1 VLVYAVAIV
10 AALAI
15 PLLTRGSYK
24 RLVSTEWKLG
34 WLLFAGLGIQIA
46 LEYVTIPKEHWH
58 DLGFGLL
65 VASYV
70 LILGF
75 LFRNLVHKGI
85 GIVIVGIMCN
95 FVVIAANQGMP
106 FKVPAAWAHESWVQP
121 SVKHH
126 PQVSSDKI
134 VFLSDQIVLKSPW
147 DTALSI
153 GDIILTIGLLDVA
166 YNASRK
172 PKKRRVIDLTNDDKT
187 SAPPA
192 GDQDALLNRSPS
204 TRSNATITRLS

>member
-10 AALAI
+10 VALAI

-24 RLVSTEWKLG
+24 RLVGVDWKLG

-46 LEYVTIPKEHWH
+46 LEYVTIPREHWH

-75 LFRNLVHKGI
+75 LARNFVLKGI
-85 GIVIVGIMCN
+85 GIVILGITLN
-95 FVVIAANQGMP
+95 FVVIVVDQGMP

-121 SVKHH
+121 TVKHH
-126 PQVSSDKI
+126 PRVSSDKL
-134 VFLSDQIVLKSPW
+134 VFLSDIIVLKSPW

-166 YNASRK
+166 YNGSRK
-172 PKKRRVIDLTNDDKT
+172 PKQRRVIVLEEHD
-187 SAPPA
+187 PA
-192 GDQDALLNRSPS
+192 ESFVPS
-204 TRSNATITRLS
+204 SR

>member
-10 AALAI
+10 VALAI

-24 RLVSTEWKLG
+24 RLVGVEWKLG

-46 LEYVTIPKEHWH
+46 LEYATIPREHWH

-75 LFRNLVHKGI
+75 LARNFVLKGI
-85 GIVIVGIMCN
+85 GIVILGITLN
-95 FVVIAANQGMP
+95 FVVIVLDQGMP

-121 SVKHH
+121 TVKHH
-126 PQVSSDKI
+126 PQVSSDKL
-134 VFLSDQIVLKSPW
+134 VFLSDIIVLKSPW
-147 DTALSI
+147 DTAISI
-153 GDIILTIGLLDVA
+153 GDIVLTIGLLDIA

-172 PKKRRVIDLTNDDKT
+172 PKKRRVIVLEPND
-187 SAPPA
+187 SAE
-192 GDQDALLNRSPS
+192 SFVPS
-204 TRSNATITRLS
+204 SR

>member
-1 VLVYAVAIV
+1 MYVIAFG

-15 PLLTRGSYK
+15 PLLTKGSYR
-24 RLVSTEWKLG
+24 RLLNSEWKLG
-34 WLLFAGLGIQIA
+34 WLLFAGLAIQIV
-46 LEYVTIPKEHWH
+46 LEYVTIPKAHWH

-85 GIVIVGIMCN
+85 GIVIIGVLCN

-121 SVKHH
+121 TVKHH
-126 PQVSSDKI
+126 PQVASDKL
-134 VFLSDQIVLKSPW
+134 VFLSDQIVLQEPW
-147 DTALSI
+147 DSAFSV
-153 GDIILTIGLLDVA
+153 GDIILTIGLLYVSF
-166 YNASRK
+166 YASRK
-172 PKKRRVIDLTNDDKT
+172 PKKRRVITLDVRE
-187 SAPPA
+187 SAEWPA
-192 GDQDALLNRSPS
+192 PVT
-204 TRSNATITRLS
+204 TRY

>member
-10 AALAI
+10 VALAI

-24 RLVSTEWKLG
+24 RLVGVEWKLG

-46 LEYVTIPKEHWH
+46 LEYVTIPREHWH

-75 LFRNLVHKGI
+75 LARNFVLRGI
-85 GIVIVGIMCN
+85 GIVILGITLN
-95 FVVIAANQGMP
+95 FVVIVLNQGMP
-106 FKVPAAWAHESWVQP
+106 FKIPAAWAHESWVQP
-121 SVKHH
+121 TVKHH
-126 PQVSSDKI
+126 PQVSSDKL
-134 VFLSDQIVLKSPW
+134 VFLSDIIVLKSPW
-147 DTALSI
+147 DAAISI
-153 GDIILTIGLLDVA
+153 GDIVLTIGLLDIA

-172 PKKRRVIDLTNDDKT
+172 PKKRRVIVLEPND
-187 SAPPA
+187 SAE
-192 GDQDALLNRSPS
+192 SFVPS
-204 TRSNATITRLS
+204 SR

>member
-10 AALAI
+10 VALAI

-24 RLVSTEWKLG
+24 RLVGVDWKLG

-46 LEYVTIPKEHWH
+46 LEYVTIPREHWH

-75 LFRNLVHKGI
+75 LARNFVLKGI
-85 GIVIVGIMCN
+85 GIVILGITLN
-95 FVVIAANQGMP
+95 FVVIVVDQGMP

-121 SVKHH
+121 TVKHH
-126 PQVSSDKI
+126 PRVSSDKL
-134 VFLSDQIVLKSPW
+134 VFLSDIIVLKSPW

-166 YNASRK
+166 YNGSRK
-172 PKKRRVIDLTNDDKT
+172 PKKRRVIVLEEHD
-187 SAPPA
+187 PA
-192 GDQDALLNRSPS
+192 ESFVPS
-204 TRSNATITRLS
+204 SR

>member
-1 VLVYAVAIV
+1 MYAIAIV

-15 PLLTRGSYK
+15 PLLTKGSYK

-46 LEYVTIPKEHWH
+46 LEYVTIPKAHWH
-58 DLGFGLL
+58 DWGFGLL
-65 VASYV
+65 IASYI
-70 LILGF
+70 LIFGF

-121 SVKHH
+121 TVKHH
-126 PQVSSDKI
+126 PQVSSDKL
-134 VFLSDQIVLKSPW
+134 VFLSDQIVLKDPW
-147 DTALSI
+147 DSAFSI

-166 YNASRK
+166 FWASRK
-172 PKKRRVIDLTNDDKT
+172 PKKRRVITLDERESVPTTQL
-187 SAPPA
+187 APSS
-192 GDQDALLNRSPS
+192 G
-204 TRSNATITRLS
+204 